1 MDLPKN
7 EKSFLL
13 NHVGEITGRKY
24 EGTFT
29 VKCILNVADKRR
41 LEIEKSAISADLLN
55 PTDNLSAISIVVAN
69 LRVRVINAPDWFK
82 QSIQTLDF
90 IDEDVMFEI
99 YSLSLKK
106 AEEWIKEVKKTSV
119 GEEQGNLQKES

>member
-55 PTDNLSAISIVVAN
+55 PTENLSAISIVVAN

-90 IDEDVMFEI
+90 IDEDVIFEI